1 MADGGTTPKVHDGW
15 MWDLT
20 VPGNNDHDFYVLP
33 AQATVA
39 LTGMAPILVHNCGKN
54 QGIYEFADQSNPGTT
69 YVGKTVNFANRLADH
84 VASGRLSS
92 IEDAVCTHV
101 CGSEN
106 DLFVAEHLRMQELVS
121 QGVSLSNEI
130 ASPGRSILQARQAA
144 ELWEQLPLW
153 EG

>member
-1 MADGGTTPKVHDGW
+1 

-20 VPGNNDHDFYVLP
+20 VPGNNDHDFYVIP
-33 AQATVA
+33 VQPVSHNTYNSIVGTTA
-39 LTGMAPILVHNCGKN
+39 ILVHNCSKN

-84 VASGRLSS
+84 VANGRLAS

-101 CGSEN
+101 CGGDD
-106 DLFVAEHLRMQELVS
+106 DLFVAEHLRMQELVD

-130 ASPGRSILQARQAA
+130 ASPGKAILQARQAA
-144 ELWEQLPLW
+144 QIWEQLPLW